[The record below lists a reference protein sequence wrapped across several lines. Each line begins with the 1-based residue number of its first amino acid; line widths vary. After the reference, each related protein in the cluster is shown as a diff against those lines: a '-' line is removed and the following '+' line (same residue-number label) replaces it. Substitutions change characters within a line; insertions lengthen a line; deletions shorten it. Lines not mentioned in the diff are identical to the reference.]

1 MTYEEAHKLVFVLP
15 KKYRNTAV
23 FSINNGFNEGIDP
36 KNMCKIL
43 QNHANGGEKVDIESI
58 RK

>member
-1 MTYEEAHKLVFVLP
+1 MTYEEAHELVCIMP
-15 KKYRNTAV
+15 KRYRNTAV

-36 KNMCKIL
+36 KNMCEIL

-58 RK
+58 R

>member
-1 MTYEEAHKLVFVLP
+1 MP
-15 KKYRNTAV
+15 KRYRNTAV

-36 KNMCKIL
+36 TNMCKIL
-43 QNHANGGEKVDIESI
+43 QNHANGGEKVEFEFI